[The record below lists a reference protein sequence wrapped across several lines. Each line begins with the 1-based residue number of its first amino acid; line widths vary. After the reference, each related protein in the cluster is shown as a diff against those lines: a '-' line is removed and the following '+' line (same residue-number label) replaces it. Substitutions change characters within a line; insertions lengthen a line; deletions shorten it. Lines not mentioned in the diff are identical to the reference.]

1 MCLRS
6 LPAVLRVDDDSGE
19 DEEVIEMHEH
29 KIPLHKILQ
38 ERLVGDKSA
47 GFMEYIKT
55 FASERTREST
65 FLAGI
70 GGIFEGLYAWIGH
83 HFEKSE

>member
-1 MCLRS
+1 M
-6 LPAVLRVDDDSGE
+6 DDDSGE